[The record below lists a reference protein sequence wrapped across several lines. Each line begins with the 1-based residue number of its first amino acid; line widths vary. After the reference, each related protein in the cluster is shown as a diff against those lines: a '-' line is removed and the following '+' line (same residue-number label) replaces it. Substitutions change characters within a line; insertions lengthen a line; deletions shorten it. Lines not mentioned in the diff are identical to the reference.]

1 MSEVLWYWTGRGC
14 GVPCIDTYNLIYFI
28 VDFVDA
34 RGGPERL
41 SLFSVRW
48 FVNQVASHGLGQVK
62 VGMYVPVQQRG
73 SLAMYSQSPTHVKY
87 RTTTTTTTRKGVL

>member
-34 RGGPERL
+34 PGGPERL
-41 SLFSVRW
+41 SLFSVCW
-48 FVNQVASHGLGQVK
+48 FVNQVASHGLG
-62 VGMYVPVQQRG
+62 
-73 SLAMYSQSPTHVKY
+73 
-87 RTTTTTTTRKGVL
+87 